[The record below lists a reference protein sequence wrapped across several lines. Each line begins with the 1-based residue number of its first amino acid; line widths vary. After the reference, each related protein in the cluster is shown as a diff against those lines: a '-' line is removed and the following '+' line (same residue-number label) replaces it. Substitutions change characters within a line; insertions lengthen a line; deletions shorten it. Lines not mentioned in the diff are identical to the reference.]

1 MKGYGTREVA
11 QILGLS
17 AGQVRAYVRAGFLS
31 PERGSRGGF
40 RFSFE
45 DLVFLRAASGL
56 LKARI
61 GPRRV
66 RRALS
71 RLRDRLP
78 AGRGLTGLRIAA
90 EGDRIVVGDGTA
102 RWQPESG
109 QILFDFG
116 VEELAKRVAPL
127 ARRAF
132 RQAQEEPEGL
142 SADDWYEWGC
152 ELEHTSASE
161 ALEAY
166 GHALA
171 LDPAHAEAHVNLG
184 RLLHEEG
191 DAAAA
196 EQHYR
201 RALAT
206 EPRNAT
212 AAFNLGVALEDLDR
226 EEAALEAYERAGAL
240 DPENADAQYNAANL
254 CERLGRRAAA
264 LRHWKTY
271 RTLLRSGSA

>member
-1 MKGYGTREVA
+1 MNGYGTREVA

-45 DLVFLRAASGL
+45 DLVFLRAAKGL
-56 LKARI
+56 LEARI
-61 GPRRV
+61 APRRV
-66 RRALS
+66 RRTLAK
-71 RLRDRLP
+71 LRQRLP
-78 AGRGLTGLRIAA
+78 AARGLTGLRITA
-90 EGDRIVVGDGTA
+90 EGHRIIVGDGTA

-116 VEELAKRVAPL
+116 VGELAERVAPL

-132 RQAQEEPEGL
+132 RQAQEKAEDL

-152 ELEHTSASE
+152 ELEHTSAPE
-161 ALEAY
+161 AREAY
-166 GHALA
+166 GRALA

-191 DAAAA
+191 NAAAA
-196 EQHYR
+196 ERHYR
-201 RALAT
+201 RALVT
-206 EPRNAT
+206 EPRDAT
-212 AAFNLGVALEDLDR
+212 AAFNLGVALEDLGR
-226 EEAALEAYERAGAL
+226 EDAALGAYEKAVSL
-240 DPENADAQYNAANL
+240 DPENADAHYNAANL
-254 CERLGRRAAA
+254 CEQLGQRAAA
-264 LRHWKTY
+264 LRHWKSY
-271 RTLLRSGSA
+271 RTLTRDGSA

>member
-1 MKGYGTREVA
+1 VKGYGTREVT

-45 DLVFLRAASGL
+45 DLVFLRAAKGL
-56 LKARI
+56 LEARI
-61 GPRRV
+61 APRRV
-66 RRALS
+66 RRTLAK
-71 RLRDRLP
+71 LRERLP
-78 AGRGLTGLRIAA
+78 ATGGLTGLRITA
-90 EGDRIVVGDGTA
+90 EGHRIIVGDGTT

-116 VEELAKRVAPL
+116 VGELAERVAPL

-132 RQAQEEPEGL
+132 RQARQEAQGL

-152 ELEHTSASE
+152 ELEHTSVPE

-166 GHALA
+166 GRALD

-191 DAAAA
+191 NPAAA
-196 EQHYR
+196 ERHYR

-206 EPRNAT
+206 EPRDAT
-212 AAFNLGVALEDLDR
+212 AAFNLGVALEDLGR
-226 EEAALEAYERAGAL
+226 EEAALDAYENAVLL
-240 DPENADAQYNAANL
+240 DPENADAHYNAANL
-254 CERLGRRAAA
+254 CEQLGQRTAA

-271 RTLLRSGSA
+271 RTLMRGGSA

>member
-1 MKGYGTREVA
+1 MKGYGTREVT

-31 PERGSRGGF
+31 PERGGRGGF

-45 DLVFLRAASGL
+45 DLVFLRAAKGL
-56 LKARI
+56 LEARI
-61 GPRRV
+61 APRRV
-66 RRALS
+66 RRALAN
-71 RLRDRLP
+71 LRERLP
-78 AGRGLTGLRIAA
+78 AARGLTGLRITA
-90 EGDRIVVGDGTA
+90 EGHQIIVGDGTA

-116 VEELAKRVAPL
+116 VGELAERVAPL

-132 RQAQEEPEGL
+132 RRAQEEAEEL

-152 ELEHTSASE
+152 ELEYTSSAE
-161 ALEAY
+161 AVEAY
-166 GHALA
+166 SRALA

-191 DAAAA
+191 NPAAA
-196 EQHYR
+196 ERHYR
-201 RALAT
+201 RALAS
-206 EPRNAT
+206 EPRDAT
-212 AAFNLGVALEDLDR
+212 AAFNLGVALEDLGR
-226 EEAALEAYERAGAL
+226 EDAALDAYESAVSL
-240 DPENADAQYNAANL
+240 DPENADAHYNAANL
-254 CERLGRRAAA
+254 CEQLGQRAAA

-271 RTLLRSGSA
+271 RALMRGGSA

>member
-1 MKGYGTREVA
+1 
-11 QILGLS
+11 
-17 AGQVRAYVRAGFLS
+17 
-31 PERGSRGGF
+31 GF

-61 GPRRV
+61 APRRV
-66 RRALS
+66 RRALT

-102 RWQPESG
+102 RWQADSG

-116 VEELAKRVAPL
+116 VGELAQRVAPL

-132 RQAQEEPEGL
+132 REAQKEDEEL

-152 ELEHTSASE
+152 ELEYTSASE

-166 GHALA
+166 RQALV
-171 LDPAHAEAHVNLG
+171 LDPGHVPANVNLG
-184 RLLHEEG
+184 RLLHERG
-191 DAAAA
+191 DPAAA

-212 AAFNLGVALEDLDR
+212 AAFNLGVALEDLGR

-264 LRHWKTY
+264 LRHWKSY
-271 RTLLRSGSA
+271 RNLGRHGRA

>member
-1 MKGYGTREVA
+1 VKGYGTREVA

-31 PERGSRGGF
+31 PERGSRGDF

-45 DLVFLRAASGL
+45 DLVFLRTARGL
-56 LKARI
+56 LEARI

-66 RRALS
+66 RRALA

-78 AGRGLTGLRIAA
+78 AGRGLAGLRIAA

-109 QILFDFG
+109 QFLFDFG
-116 VEELAKRVAPL
+116 VGELAERVAPM

-132 RQAQEEPEGL
+132 RQAQKEAETL

-166 GHALA
+166 RRALA
-171 LDPAHAEAHVNLG
+171 LEPAHVEAHVNFG

-191 DAAAA
+191 DIGEA

-201 RALAT
+201 RALAA
-206 EPRNAT
+206 EPRDAT
-212 AAFNLGVALEDLDR
+212 AAFNLGVALEDLGR
-226 EEAALEAYERAGAL
+226 EEVALEAYERAVSL
-240 DPENADAQYNAANL
+240 DPENADAHYNAANL
-254 CERLGRRAAA
+254 CERLGQRAAA

-271 RTLLRSGSA
+271 RALTRLSP